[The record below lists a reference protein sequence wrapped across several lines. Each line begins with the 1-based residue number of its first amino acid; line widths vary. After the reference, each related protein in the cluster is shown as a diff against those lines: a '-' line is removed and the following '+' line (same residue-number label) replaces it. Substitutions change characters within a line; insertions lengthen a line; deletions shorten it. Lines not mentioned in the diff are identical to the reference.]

1 MGKRKR
7 SRFITE
13 AARKELKRIRLERVL
28 EKAAGAWKDEDHPEL
43 KKGTY
48 QWVRDFREE
57 AEKRFEEFTKT
68 QMLIGA
74 MVRNTENYG

>member
-1 MGKRKR
+1 MREYWKKQRGRGKMKIILN
-7 SRFITE
+7 S
-13 AARKELKRIRLERVL
+13 
-28 EKAAGAWKDEDHPEL
+28 

-57 AEKRFEEFTKT
+57 AEKRFEETTKT

-74 MVRNTENYG
+74 MVRNTENYGQNNKRY

>member
-1 MGKRKR
+1 MKIILN
-7 SRFITE
+7 S
-13 AARKELKRIRLERVL
+13 
-28 EKAAGAWKDEDHPEL
+28 

-57 AEKRFEEFTKT
+57 AEKRFEEMTKT

-74 MVRNTENYG
+74 MVRNTENYGQNNKRY